1 MSEEAVS
8 SKRVKV
14 MCSTHNDEQRP
25 WATMTI
31 FYTGAKEETSTVLE
45 ADQLAVKIAGTMP
58 RSSGFQ
64 DGARFLEWRCLDPM
78 TAADIAKDVVELPDV
93 VANGQLEDVTL
104 VWRAEMTITKPCD
117 ADFWAEKHLT
127 NEALANLRRPPAAVV
142 DLNLPSVG

>member
-1 MSEEAVS
+1 
-8 SKRVKV
+8 
-14 MCSTHNDEQRP
+14 MCSTHTDERP

-64 DGARFLEWRCLDPM
+64 NGARFLEWRCLDPM
-78 TAADIAKDVVELPDV
+78 TAADIAYNVVELPGV
-93 VANGQLEDVTL
+93 LEDVTL

-127 NEALANLRRPPAAVV
+127 NEALATLRQPNSAVV